1 MLNKYNKQ
9 KIIMNKNQIISQLA
23 NEKLVERVINKIDS
37 TIMANCPDLAN
48 DIYLSL
54 MEKDNDTIVNL
65 FETGQLAFF
74 IIRMVKNNIFSVNSP
89 YYRIYKKHE
98 NNKVALDERFNS
110 IEG

>member
-1 MLNKYNKQ
+1 
-9 KIIMNKNQIISQLA
+9 MNKTQIISQLA

-98 NNKVALDERFNS
+98 NNKVALDEHFSS

>member
-1 MLNKYNKQ
+1 
-9 KIIMNKNQIISQLA
+9 MNKTQIISQIA

-54 MEKDNDTIVNL
+54 MEKDNDTIVSL
-65 FETGQLAFF
+65 FESDQLAFF
-74 IIRMVKNNIFSVNSP
+74 IIRMVKNNIFSSNSP

-98 NNKVALDERFNS
+98 NSKVALDEHFS
-110 IEG
+110 TIEG

>member
-1 MLNKYNKQ
+1 
-9 KIIMNKNQIISQLA
+9 MNKTQIISQIA

-65 FETGQLAFF
+65 FESDQLAFF
-74 IIRMVKNNIFSVNSP
+74 IIRMVKNNIFSSNSP

-98 NNKVALDERFNS
+98 INNVALDEHFNS

>member
-1 MLNKYNKQ
+1 
-9 KIIMNKNQIISQLA
+9 MNKTQIISQIA

-54 MEKDNDTIVNL
+54 MEKDNDTIVSL
-65 FETGQLAFF
+65 FESDQLAFF
-74 IIRMVKNNIFSVNSP
+74 IIRMVKNNIFSSNSP

-98 NNKVALDERFNS
+98 NNNVAFDEYFKS
-110 IEG
+110 VEG

>member
-1 MLNKYNKQ
+1 MTKTE
-9 KIIMNKNQIISQLA
+9 IISQIA

-54 MEKDNDTIVNL
+54 LEKPDEKVEEL
-65 FETGQLAFF
+65 YETATLPFF
-74 IIRMVKNNIFSVNSP
+74 IIRMVKNNIFSSNSP

-98 NNKVALDERFNS
+98 NNTVALDERFNS

>member
-1 MLNKYNKQ
+1 
-9 KIIMNKNQIISQLA
+9 MNKTQIISQLA

-54 MEKDNDTIVNL
+54 MEKDNDTIVSL
-65 FETGQLAFF
+65 FESGQLAFF
-74 IIRMVKNNIFSVNSP
+74 IIRMVKNNIFSSNSP

-98 NNKVALDERFNS
+98 NNNVVLDERFNS

>member
-1 MLNKYNKQ
+1 
-9 KIIMNKNQIISQLA
+9 MNKTQIISQLA

-37 TIMANCPDLAN
+37 TIMHNCPDLAN

-54 MEKDNDTIVNL
+54 MEKDSDTIVSL
-65 FETGQLAFF
+65 FESGQLAFF

-89 YYRIYKKHE
+89 YYRTYKKHE
-98 NNKVALDERFNS
+98 NNNVVLDERFNS

>member
-1 MLNKYNKQ
+1 
-9 KIIMNKNQIISQLA
+9 MNKTQIISQIA
-23 NEKLVERVINKIDS
+23 NEKLVERIINKIDS
-37 TIMANCPDLAN
+37 TIMANCPDLTD

-65 FETGQLAFF
+65 FESGQLAFF
-74 IIRMVKNNIFSVNSP
+74 IIRMVKNNIFSSNSP

-98 NNKVALDERFNS
+98 NNKVVLDEHFNT

>member
-1 MLNKYNKQ
+1 
-9 KIIMNKNQIISQLA
+9 MNKTQIISQIA
-23 NEKLVERVINKIDS
+23 SENLVERIINKIDS

-54 MEKDNDTIVNL
+54 MEKDNDTIINL
-65 FETGQLAFF
+65 FESGQLAFF
-74 IIRMVKNNIFSVNSP
+74 IIRMVKNNIFSSNSP

-98 NNKVALDERFNS
+98 NNKVVLDEHFNS

>member
-1 MLNKYNKQ
+1 
-9 KIIMNKNQIISQLA
+9 MNKTQIISQLA

-54 MEKDNDTIVNL
+54 MEKDSDTIVSL
-65 FETGQLAFF
+65 FESGQLAFF

-89 YYRIYKKHE
+89 YYRTYKKHE
-98 NNKVALDERFNS
+98 NNNVVLDERFNS

>member
-1 MLNKYNKQ
+1 
-9 KIIMNKNQIISQLA
+9 MNKTQIISQIA

-54 MEKDNDTIVNL
+54 MEKDNDTIINL
-65 FETGQLAFF
+65 FESGQLAFF

-98 NNKVALDERFNS
+98 NNKVAFDEYFKS
-110 IEG
+110 VAG